1 MAQLYFKYGAMGSSK
16 TANALM
22 ARFNYE
28 ERGQKTLLVKPRL
41 DQRDGDHMV
50 HSRIGLEY
58 PCIYFDEM
66 LALPAEALQENAC
79 IIVDEAQFLSK
90 EEVDYLVHIVDDL
103 GVPVICYGLR
113 ADFKGELFPGSY
125 ELLVMADKLEEVK
138 TICWCG
144 KKAMFNARFDENG
157 RVLKEGAQ
165 VVLGANDKYI
175 GLCRRHWRAALPLG
189 PFLSIGFA
197 ALYCFGGKTC
207 ALKAGVT
214 PNPED
219 ILPYLII
226 FGNGITEKYG
236 WTEMNKNST
245 RVEYVMKDNENYQK
259 FYCIS
264 SASTQSAEAELPAVF
279 ADEEPVDV
287 VSVTEAPD
295 ALPAKD
301 EAVLTTEEPSI
312 A

>member
-1 MAQLYFKYGAMGSSK
+1 M
-16 TANALM
+16 
-22 ARFNYE
+22 
-28 ERGQKTLLVKPRL
+28 
-41 DQRDGDHMV
+41 
-50 HSRIGLEY
+50 
-58 PCIYFDEM
+58 
-66 LALPAEALQENAC
+66 
-79 IIVDEAQFLSK
+79 
-90 EEVDYLVHIVDDL
+90 
-103 GVPVICYGLR
+103 
-113 ADFKGELFPGSY
+113 
-125 ELLVMADKLEEVK
+125 
-138 TICWCG
+138 
-144 KKAMFNARFDENG
+144 
-157 RVLKEGAQ
+157 
-165 VVLGANDKYI
+165 
-175 GLCRRHWRAALPLG
+175 
-189 PFLSIGFA
+189 
-197 ALYCFGGKTC
+197 
-207 ALKAGVT
+207 KAGVT

>member
-1 MAQLYFKYGAMGSSK
+1 MTLELGKGTLDVSNLCMEKGS
-16 TANALM
+16 
-22 ARFNYE
+22 
-28 ERGQKTLLVKPRL
+28 G
-41 DQRDGDHMV
+41 
-50 HSRIGLEY
+50 
-58 PCIYFDEM
+58 IY
-66 LALPAEALQENAC
+66 ASGTVTINSG
-79 IIVDEAQFLSK
+79 IINV
-90 EEVDYLVHIVDDL
+90 
-103 GVPVICYGLR
+103 GVPQTSNAGYGYGIESNYINIYGG
-113 ADFKGELFPGSY
+113 K
-125 ELLVMADKLEEVK
+125 VTVK
-138 TICWCG
+138 
-144 KKAMFNARFDENG
+144 
-157 RVLKEGAQ
+157 
-165 VVLGANDKYI
+165 
-175 GLCRRHWRAALPLG
+175 
-189 PFLSIGFA
+189 
-197 ALYCFGGKTC
+197 GKTC